1 MYESVVSYY
10 SNKPEFIV
18 LCRKKINAS
27 EVAINVNPMT
37 IKTPRLLSDVA
48 ALNNRIAPASPRN
61 SVAMPWITTSKD
73 VWYVI
78 SGTKT
83 PASNAKNASR

>member
-1 MYESVVSYY
+1 M
-10 SNKPEFIV
+10 
-18 LCRKKINAS
+18 KIS
-27 EVAINVNPMT
+27 MREVAINANPIA
-37 IKTPRLLSDVA
+37 IKIPRLLSDVA

-78 SGTKT
+78 IGKKI

>member
-1 MYESVVSYY
+1 M
-10 SNKPEFIV
+10 
-18 LCRKKINAS
+18 KINAR
-27 EVAINVNPMT
+27 EMAINANPIA
-37 IKTPRLLSDVA
+37 IKIPRLLSDVA

-61 SVAMPWITTSKD
+61 SVVIPWITISKD

-78 SGTKT
+78 SGTKI